1 MVYALNKPFGIL
13 SQFSSEGNHPG
24 ILSLQLNLPKDVWP
38 IGRLDRDSEG
48 LLLLTDDMR
57 LRQQLTDP
65 KENSRKT
72 YWVQVEGAP
81 TEETLERF
89 QQPMLLRIK
98 RQEIRTKPAR
108 VSVMDEPEVWDR
120 TPPIRHRLSVPTSW
134 IALELKEGK
143 NRQVRRM
150 TANVGHPTLR
160 LIRAEVG
167 DLTLKGL
174 GLSPGEVIQLKPE
187 QIAAARA

>member
-98 RQEIRTKPAR
+98 KQEIRTKLAR

>member
-98 RQEIRTKPAR
+98 KQEIRTKPAC

>member
-98 RQEIRTKPAR
+98 KQ
-108 VSVMDEPEVWDR
+108 
-120 TPPIRHRLSVPTSW
+120 
-134 IALELKEGK
+134 
-143 NRQVRRM
+143 
-150 TANVGHPTLR
+150 
-160 LIRAEVG
+160 
-167 DLTLKGL
+167 
-174 GLSPGEVIQLKPE
+174 
-187 QIAAARA
+187 

>member
-98 RQEIRTKPAR
+98 KQEIRTKPAR

>member
-89 QQPMLLRIK
+89 QQPMLLRFK
-98 RQEIRTKPAR
+98 KQEIRTKPAR

-174 GLSPGEVIQLKPE
+174 GISPGEVIQLKPE

>member
-1 MVYALNKPFGIL
+1 L

-98 RQEIRTKPAR
+98 KQEIRTKPAR

>member
-98 RQEIRTKPAR
+98 KQEIRTKPAR

-160 LIRAEVG
+160 LIRAEVR